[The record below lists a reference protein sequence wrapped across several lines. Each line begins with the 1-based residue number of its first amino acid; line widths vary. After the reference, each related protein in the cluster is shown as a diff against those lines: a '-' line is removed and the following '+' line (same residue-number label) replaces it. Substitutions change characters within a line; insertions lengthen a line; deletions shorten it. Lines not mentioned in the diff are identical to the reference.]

1 MDQWQT
7 IRATEVQLLEDTVRQ
22 CLKAAIL
29 GEELIYLAENYND
42 FSMSTLT
49 AIATNIL
56 KQTTSLNTFNLA
68 ALDTKADNLLQ
79 TLQASPDWQAVT
91 ENSLNQVNAL
101 LNSGSNEFESI
112 EDLQLENIDDAD
124 FDFLQLP

>member
-1 MDQWQT
+1 
-7 IRATEVQLLEDTVRQ
+7 
-22 CLKAAIL
+22 
-29 GEELIYLAENYND
+29 
-42 FSMSTLT
+42 MSTLT

-68 ALDTKADNLLQ
+68 ALDIKADNLLQ
-79 TLQASPDWQAVT
+79 TLQAAPDWQAVT